1 MDGWIVEECIQVDY
15 TPIQRCKIED
25 EDERTNIIFKN
36 EGSEERQV
44 LRNLHM
50 NNPTRV

>member
-1 MDGWIVEECIQVDY
+1 MVEECIQVDY
-15 TPIQRCKIED
+15 TPIQRYKIEQTD
-25 EDERTNIIFKN
+25 EYHLKN

-50 NNPTRV
+50 NTTRV